1 MRRIVMIIVFFHFPI
16 SFRCVLFSSLKVWKF
31 AFVLCVNKLCFETT
45 REQIIKF
52 LILPCTS
59 STVSSCPHTMSL
71 VLKAQILFSLCS
83 CNVLYTVLRTEAVR
97 MENVPAEEIII
108 FTELFKLL
116 FCVFMIFSSTEKSS
130 AEGQY
135 LGKLV
140 WLTKNSVKM
149 GFVALTY
156 YVMNLLSFLNF
167 DYIGAGEF
175 AVFAQAKIL
184 WTALFSVLLLD
195 MKISAG
201 RWRALILLC
210 IGCILVASPVYNT
223 CDKENDSSSEEK
235 QMTVNRFQ
243 KYIGY
248 SMVMI
253 QTILRLVL
261 LVSVLMML
269 SVIDVAIFELLHYCN
284 ILNDSDFDD

>member
-1 MRRIVMIIVFFHFPI
+1 
-16 SFRCVLFSSLKVWKF
+16 
-31 AFVLCVNKLCFETT
+31 
-45 REQIIKF
+45 
-52 LILPCTS
+52 
-59 STVSSCPHTMSL
+59 
-71 VLKAQILFSLCS
+71 
-83 CNVLYTVLRTEAVR
+83 